1 MARLDGTINYK
12 VRGTKEVD
20 NPTYLGIAKEI
31 LGLEKEEIQGIT
43 ERSTINSYHDY
54 KESKGTLIPGYSR
67 KVIQRFKFT
76 NLDLPC
82 KDIEEFEER
91 KQKELDY
98 ASILL
103 KEGFEKA
110 FLQRLKDHRQRK
122 GSN

>member
-43 ERSTINSYHDY
+43 ERYTINSYHDY
-54 KESKGTLIPGYSR
+54 KESKGTLLPGYSR